1 MRSMR
6 QRLAAVTLLGGLT
19 TLGFGL
25 SAGPANAA
33 VDDCLGYVGKAQSGS
48 LHITSTPAAGS
59 DVPVG
64 STVNI
69 QSTWDKH
76 AWDETDSFYVCG
88 SLDGEF
94 SEALSSQDR
103 GVANNGSYSAAASIP
118 DDTPIGSDV
127 CFLGVV
133 KGRLIDQIQGKMLSE
148 TVCYRSAAAVEPTTT
163 TTTTVTTAPPVVDP
177 AVVEAGAPAAPA
189 VEAAPA
195 PAPATEP
202 APLPEL
208 PRTGSGVDLLAGF
221 GSITLALGGLARF
234 LGRRRPAEG

>member
-6 QRLAAVTLLGGLT
+6 QRFAALTLLGGLT

-25 SAGPANAA
+25 SAGPASAA

-69 QSTWDKH
+69 QATWNKL

-103 GVANNGSYSAAASIP
+103 GVANN
-118 DDTPIGSDV
+118 
-127 CFLGVV
+127 
-133 KGRLIDQIQGKMLSE
+133 
-148 TVCYRSAAAVEPTTT
+148 
-163 TTTTVTTAPPVVDP
+163 
-177 AVVEAGAPAAPA
+177 
-189 VEAAPA
+189 
-195 PAPATEP
+195 
-202 APLPEL
+202 
-208 PRTGSGVDLLAGF
+208 
-221 GSITLALGGLARF
+221 
-234 LGRRRPAEG
+234 